1 MGPHLDAGHLLGTYG
16 YLALFLLVA
25 AESTGI
31 PLPGETML
39 IAAGVLAGTS
49 HVLDV
54 RWVILT
60 ASAAAIAGDNLG
72 YWAGRTGGQR
82 LLERLGRYLR
92 LDERRLALGRWLF
105 ARYGGRIVFFGR
117 FVSIL
122 RTWAAFLAGV
132 NAMRWESFLL
142 YNALGGI
149 TWATAYGL
157 LSYFLGARISELE
170 GPMRLVSVAGLV
182 AALLLVAVAIRKGES
197 RLMATM
203 ERSEATSP
211 GDRAR

>member
-1 MGPHLDAGHLLGTYG
+1 MGIHLPIEHLLATYG

-49 HVLDV
+49 HALDI
-54 RWVILT
+54 RWVIAI
-60 ASAAAIAGDNLG
+60 ASAAAIVGDNLG
-72 YWAGRTGGQR
+72 YWVGRTGGQR
-82 LLERLGRYLR
+82 LLARYGRYLR
-92 LDERRLALGRWLF
+92 LDEKRLALGRWLF

-122 RTWAAFLAGV
+122 RTWAAFLAGS
-132 NAMRWESFLL
+132 NAMRWETFLL

-149 TWATAYGL
+149 SWASIYGL

-170 GPMRLVSVAGLV
+170 GPMRLVS
-182 AALLLVAVAIRKGES
+182 ALLLVAVAIRKGES